1 MTMTW
6 QPIETAPK
14 DGDGL
19 ILTNGYIVC
28 CGYWEDDIQTWLY
41 HEYPDSYNAYRIYA
55 THWMPLP
62 EKPTI

>member
-14 DGDGL
+14 SDSFKDAIRILVFRGDLGFETQK
-19 ILTNGYIVC
+19 IEIESSINWKWYKENGY
-28 CGYWEDDIQTWLY
+28 
-41 HEYPDSYNAYRIYA
+41 
-55 THWMPLP
+55 THWMLLP

>member
-1 MTMTW
+1 MTMNW

-14 DGDGL
+14 SDSFKDAIR
-19 ILTNGYIVC
+19 ILVFNFETQKIEIESSINWKWYKDNGY
-28 CGYWEDDIQTWLY
+28 
-41 HEYPDSYNAYRIYA
+41 

>member
-6 QPIETAPK
+6 QPIQTAPK
-14 DGDGL
+14 SDSFKDAIR
-19 ILTNGYIVC
+19 ILVFNFETQKIEIENSINWKWYKDNR
-28 CGYWEDDIQTWLY
+28 Y
-41 HEYPDSYNAYRIYA
+41 

>member
-14 DGDGL
+14 SDSFKDAIR
-19 ILTNGYIVC
+19 ILVFNFETQKIEIQSSINWEWYKDNGY
-28 CGYWEDDIQTWLY
+28 
-41 HEYPDSYNAYRIYA
+41 